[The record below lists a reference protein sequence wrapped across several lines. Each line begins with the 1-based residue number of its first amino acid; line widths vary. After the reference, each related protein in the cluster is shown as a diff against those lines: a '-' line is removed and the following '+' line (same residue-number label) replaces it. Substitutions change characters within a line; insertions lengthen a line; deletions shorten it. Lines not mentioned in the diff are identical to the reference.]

1 MGSKAPD
8 HFNAERVALL
18 TALADEIVPL
28 FQSTDLSE
36 SLQASQEEMALVD
49 GVARIVTATL
59 KIEDVYER
67 FAMEVKKLV
76 DFDRVTIAMIDQD
89 LQTIAVKYTFG
100 DTLPGCSVGEVVP
113 LIETESYAV
122 LTLGLPNF
130 RGNLKNET
138 DARSPVDEEY
148 LALGFSSSALVP
160 LMSRGRLIGTMALRS
175 RRAEAFGPR
184 EQAIISRLADQITP
198 AIENSILFE
207 QSLESQETQRR
218 LVDENALM
226 AKIGR
231 IIASPFSDEDVY
243 RQFADA
249 VQTLVPFD
257 RIAVTVLDFSG
268 DHSSSKYVLGTSVSG
283 WEQGA
288 VKRMDGTQLP
298 FTKKSC

>member
-1 MGSKAPD
+1 
-8 HFNAERVALL
+8 
-18 TALADEIVPL
+18 
-28 FQSTDLSE
+28 
-36 SLQASQEEMALVD
+36 
-49 GVARIVTATL
+49 
-59 KIEDVYER
+59 
-67 FAMEVKKLV
+67 
-76 DFDRVTIAMIDQD
+76 
-89 LQTIAVKYTFG
+89 
-100 DTLPGCSVGEVVP
+100 
-113 LIETESYAV
+113 
-122 LTLGLPNF
+122 
-130 RGNLKNET
+130 
-138 DARSPVDEEY
+138 
-148 LALGFSSSALVP
+148 
-160 LMSRGRLIGTMALRS
+160 MSRGRLIGTMALRS

-184 EQAIISRLADQITP
+184 EQAIISRLADQIAP

-243 RQFADA
+243 WQFADA

-257 RIAVTVLDFSG
+257 RIAVTGLDFSAN
-268 DHSSSKYVLGTSVSG
+268 HSSSKYVLGTSVSG